1 MTHVPSFVL
10 RHADSVLFLSWDGRM
25 DFDRPQVVGVGDT
38 LSLSICDVLAVGGGP
53 NGKSGISSKSNIS
66 NTNKLLALVYVY

>member
-25 DFDRPQVVGVGDT
+25 DFDRSRVVGVGDT
-38 LSLSICDVLAVGGGP
+38 LSLSIGDVLAVGGGP

-66 NTNKLLALVYVY
+66 NKLLALVYVY